1 MITDE
6 SNLFLSNTM
15 LEDDLKRLE
24 LKDNYYFCFA
34 DLNLNPDFI
43 KKALLHFQYI
53 GENVGIM
60 ENGENKYGFG
70 KNNNFDNVVFNSSVF
85 KDVICGDDV
94 DVYVFTCRVL
104 FEMILCLN

>member
-1 MITDE
+1 
-6 SNLFLSNTM
+6 M
-15 LEDDLKRLE
+15 LEDDLESVE

-60 ENGENKYGFG
+60 ENDEDKYGFG
-70 KNNNFDNVVFNSSVF
+70 RNNNSDNVVFNSLVF
-85 KDVICGDDV
+85 KDVLWGNEM
-94 DVYVFTCRVL
+94 DVYY
-104 FEMILCLN
+104 I